1 MFYETD
7 NIPHKYMKILIVP
20 KNVDIP
26 HKYMKILIVP
36 KNVVVDM
43 NNDLKNIIVQFFIF
57 V

>member
-7 NIPHKYMKILIVP
+7 N
-20 KNVDIP
+20 IP

-43 NNDLKNIIVQFFIF
+43 NNDLKIIIVQFFIF